1 MNDERL
7 VAIETKLAHQ
17 EQTLIELNDALA
29 KQQESIMTLE
39 QLCASMAERVRS
51 MGDAQSAEKQHQET
65 LARHD
70 STLTTATKPESSEG
84 CSAITATTESE
95 NSTVTV

>member
-1 MNDERL
+1 MSDDRL
-7 VAIETKLAHQ
+7 IDIEMKLAHQ

-51 MGDAQSAEKQHQET
+51 MGDAQS
-65 LARHD
+65 
-70 STLTTATKPESSEG
+70 SEPPG
-84 CSAITATTESE
+84 DERPPHY
-95 NSTVTV
+95 

>member
-1 MNDERL
+1 MNDDRFID
-7 VAIETKLAHQ
+7 IETKLAHQ

-51 MGDAQSAEKQHQET
+51 MGDAEVPAPPGDERPPHY
-65 LARHD
+65 
-70 STLTTATKPESSEG
+70 
-84 CSAITATTESE
+84 
-95 NSTVTV
+95 

>member
-1 MNDERL
+1 MQFCGEQQGDPMSEDRL
-7 VAIETKLAHQ
+7 IDIETKLAHQ

-51 MGDAQSAEKQHQET
+51 MGDAEGSAPPGDERPPHY
-65 LARHD
+65 
-70 STLTTATKPESSEG
+70 
-84 CSAITATTESE
+84 
-95 NSTVTV
+95 